1 MMQSFALSYIV
12 VSIAAL
18 SLLFSAEPAPNNHIH
33 TNYSLADTVDI
44 LFAESIER
52 TSLDDLPVQIL
63 RGAVRLR
70 QDTTLLNADKVTRFL
85 TQDEILLEG
94 NVLIIQENDSIF
106 SDRIRYD
113 TALKIGYASGNVRLS
128 DGEVEVLSPT
138 ATHYVDEKRTIFDQN
153 VQLIDSVTVLTS
165 EAGEYFSEPKRAEFF
180 GDVVLEEDNTYLRSD
195 SVTYFRETEI
205 SLGYGKVFIE
215 RIETQTEDSSSSISR
230 TFIFGDYIFNDNQ
243 RGYSSVEGNAF
254 LFQVQ
259 EDSLGI
265 LRDSLFIKSDRL
277 EASQL
282 DSLDRLIA
290 VDSVKIW
297 QRNFSATADSAVYDR
312 MRILEPKT
320 NNEVLFEQNRLFE
333 GPIAW
338 FDEYQLSGDSLLAT
352 AYDESIDSLFASQN
366 AFVAFLDSST
376 QKINQLKGESLV
388 GVFAQDS
395 LESLTIGPQAET
407 IYHQKSTEDQVGAN
421 KASGD
426 RIILNFEGNEL
437 SQIKIISGIEGEYYD
452 GSLVPEP
459 FELTGFRWLIEQKP
473 VEQYMLDQIPSQEL
487 INQRL
492 LDSVLNVPEI
502 KEVLDE

>member
-1 MMQSFALSYIV
+1 MMQSLVLTYVV

-18 SLLFSAEPAPNNHIH
+18 SLLFRAEPAAKNQAPKY
-33 TNYSLADTVDI
+33 YSVSDTVDI
-44 LFAESIER
+44 LYAESIER
-52 TSLDDLPVQIL
+52 TVVDDLPVQIL
-63 RGAVRLR
+63 RGSVRLQ

-85 TQDEILLEG
+85 TQNEILLEG

-106 SDRIRYD
+106 SDKIRYD
-113 TALKIGYASGNVRLS
+113 TELKIGYASGNVRLS

-138 ATHYVDEKRTIFDQN
+138 ATHFVDEKRTIFDQN
-153 VQLIDSVTVLTS
+153 VRLIDSLTVLTS
-165 EAGEYFSEPKRAEFF
+165 DAGEYFSEPKRAEFF

-195 SVTYFRETEI
+195 SVTYFRETEV
-205 SLGYGKVFIE
+205 SLGYGQVFIE
-215 RIETQTEDSSSSISR
+215 RIETQNEDSSSSTSR

-265 LRDSLFIKSDRL
+265 LHDSLFIKSDRL
-277 EASQL
+277 ESSQL

-290 VDSVKIW
+290 VDSVRIW

-312 MRILEPKT
+312 TRIREEET
-320 NNEVLFEQNRLFE
+320 NKEILFEQNRLFD

-352 AYDESIDSLFASQN
+352 AYDESIDSLFTSQN
-366 AFVAFLDSST
+366 AFVAFWDSST

-388 GVFAQDS
+388 GVFDQDS
-395 LESLTIGPQAET
+395 LESLTIGPQAEA
-407 IYHQKSTEDQVGAN
+407 IYYQQPDEDQIGAI

-426 RIILNFEGNEL
+426 KIVLDFEAND
-437 SQIKIISGIEGEYYD
+437 IDKINVYSGIEAEYYD

-459 FELTGFRWLIEQKP
+459 FTLTGFRWLIEQKP

-492 LDSVLNVPEI
+492 LESVLNASEI
-502 KEVLDE
+502 KDVLDE